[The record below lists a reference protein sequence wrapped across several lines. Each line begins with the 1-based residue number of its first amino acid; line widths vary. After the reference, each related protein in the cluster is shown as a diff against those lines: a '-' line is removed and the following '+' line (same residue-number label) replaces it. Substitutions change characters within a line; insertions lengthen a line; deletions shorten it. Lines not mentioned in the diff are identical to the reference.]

1 MKSWVKPGEFRAM
14 SSPKPVGPAG
24 GSPEANAPN
33 VRAVPPADPTAGAAP
48 VAGAAAP
55 ENAPV
60 QVQPTPAAS
69 ARSAAKPVGD
79 PEALEIVRA
88 PAAGAAKKQV
98 RKPASWAEPRSRHR
112 LLVLSFLVLAV
123 APMALMAWYLWWR
136 AADQYASYVGFSV
149 RNEQQSSAVELLGGI
164 TSLSGSGSADAD
176 ILYSF
181 LKSQE
186 LVARVD
192 AAVDLRGAWS
202 AGLTDQDPLFTFN
215 ASGALEDLVDHWSD
229 KVTIIYDSG
238 TGLIDLRILAFDP
251 ETARAI
257 AEEILAESTTMINEL
272 SDIAREDAVTYAREE
287 LETSV
292 ERLKTARQ
300 ALTEFRNRTQIVD
313 PTIDT
318 QNQMG
323 LLVTLQQQ
331 QAEAL
336 IELDLLRETATS
348 NDPRVAQ
355 TQRRVEVIEN
365 RIEEERQKLGIGA
378 AASDTGRE
386 AFASLVGEYESLI
399 VDREFAEAA
408 YTTAL
413 ASFDAAQ
420 AEARRQSR
428 YLAAHVRPTLAQKA
442 EYPERIKIF
451 ALAAMFI
458 LFFWATLALLYYSL
472 RDRR

>member
-1 MKSWVKPGEFRAM
+1 M
-14 SSPKPVGPAG
+14 STPKQVGPAA
-24 GSPEANAPN
+24 SNLTTPQANAP
-33 VRAVPPADPTAGAAP
+33 AVQSVPNAP
-48 VAGAAAP
+48 VPTGLAPVTGAAAP

-60 QVQPTPAAS
+60 QVKPTPP
-69 ARSAAKPVGD
+69 AKPVGD
-79 PEALEIVRA
+79 PEALEEIKV
-88 PAAGAAKKQV
+88 P
-98 RKPASWAEPRSRHR
+98 PASKAKIRRPAGWAQSRPRHR
-112 LLVLSFLVLAV
+112 FLVMSFFLLAIGPMLVLAG
-123 APMALMAWYLWWR
+123 YLWWR

-149 RNEQQSSAVELLGGI
+149 RNEQTSSAIELLGGI
-164 TSLSGSGSADAD
+164 TSIGSSGSADAD

-186 LVARVD
+186 LVDRVD
-192 AAVDLRGAWS
+192 QSVDLREAWS
-202 AGLTDQDPLFTFN
+202 AGLTSHDPFFTFDP
-215 ASGALEDLVDHWSD
+215 SGTLEDLVAHWTD
-229 KVTIIYDSG
+229 KVTIVYDSG

-251 ETARAI
+251 ETAQAI
-257 AEEILAESTTMINEL
+257 AEEILAESTTMINDL
-272 SDIAREDAVTYAREE
+272 SDIAREDAVTYSREE
-287 LETSV
+287 LETAV
-292 ERLKTARQ
+292 ERLKVARQ
-300 ALTEFRNRTQIVD
+300 SLTEFRNRTQIVD
-313 PTIDT
+313 PSIDT

-336 IELDLLRETATS
+336 IELDLLRETSRA

-355 TQRRVEVIEN
+355 TQRRVNVIEN
-365 RIEEERQKLGIGA
+365 RIEEERQKLGIGTA
-378 AASDTGRE
+378 ATENDGE

-428 YLAAHVRPTLAQKA
+428 YLAAHVRPTLAQKP
-442 EYPERIKIF
+442 EYPERMKIF
-451 ALAAMFI
+451 ALSSLFI
-458 LFFWATLALLYYSL
+458 LFFWATMALLYYSL